1 MKKVFVFYISMFK
14 LILMWSQMFGPQ
26 SKSGLNVCSNS
37 EALENDIARN
47 DKTIGTGDSLPQN

>member
-1 MKKVFVFYISMFK
+1 
-14 LILMWSQMFGPQ
+14 MWSQMFGPQ

-47 DKTIGTGDSLPQN
+47 GKTIGTGDSLPQN